1 MAITVLFF
9 GQLAEITGSGEL
21 KIDENDGSQE
31 FSGMTRISGA
41 NQHKIPGTNLAEIP
55 GTILITST
63 KELKEILLSRFPRLA
78 EIVFNIAVDTVIIEE
93 DTRLK
98 PGSIVALLPPFSGG

>member
-21 KIDENDGSQE
+21 KLDETGGIKE
-31 FSGMTRISGA
+31 ISG
-41 NQHKIPGTNLAEIP
+41 IPETAGKNEFPGFTETVGTK
-55 GTILITST
+55 LITST
-63 KELKEILLSRFPRLA
+63 KDLKEMLLSRFPGLA
-78 EIVFNIAVDTVIIEE
+78 EIVFNIAVDAVIIEE
-93 DTRLK
+93 DIELK